1 MYLLLI
7 YMHYLS
13 ITIYVPFSSLPLFS
27 PIFLSYSLIYWLVP
41 PVPFYPSFIM
51 WIYSLCLDKFLVW
64 FWFVYSVVRWTV
76 NVSQYNFAI
85 SVVFHWIHWLS
96 ILQTQLLK
104 QLHITLNTGTVWA
117 DFGASFDL
125 PLFSTVLR
133 YATAAIAIVEASEN
147 TYLSEQ

>member
-51 WIYSLCLDKFLVW
+51 WIYSLFLDKFLVW
-64 FWFVYSVVRWTV
+64 FWFVYSVALSAGLLMYPST
-76 NVSQYNFAI
+76 I
-85 SVVFHWIHWLS
+85 LLSV
-96 ILQTQLLK
+96 
-104 QLHITLNTGTVWA
+104 
-117 DFGASFDL
+117 
-125 PLFSTVLR
+125 
-133 YATAAIAIVEASEN
+133 
-147 TYLSEQ
+147 